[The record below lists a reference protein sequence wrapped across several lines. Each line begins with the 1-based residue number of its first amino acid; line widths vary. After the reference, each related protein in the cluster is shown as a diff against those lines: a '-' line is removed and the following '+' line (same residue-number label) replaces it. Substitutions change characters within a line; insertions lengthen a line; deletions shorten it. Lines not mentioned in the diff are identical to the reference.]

1 MTDRFQTLP
10 TRHRIRLA
18 ITLILAVLALA
29 VVVFALRSGG

>member
-1 MTDRFQTLP
+1 MIDRLNSMP

-18 ITLILAVLALA
+18 ITLILAALVLA